1 MSQLVSHDTTSV
13 PMRLL
18 SSDDVDALATSSVGL
33 AAAERAARLALG
45 EGVTTGR
52 VQVNGQSSWMR
63 ILAGI
68 IDDLDVLGYKE
79 FHRVGQR
86 VRYHIHLFRQ
96 STGDP
101 LGTVDGRRITG
112 LRTASTAA
120 VAGRHWSQGRP
131 IRLGLIGSGEE
142 AKEGLRAFAGAM
154 DLREA
159 LVFSPTP
166 ANREAFASAM
176 AEETEVPVRAVDSQT
191 SVLESCD
198 VLYVATS
205 SHHTPFLR
213 ASDLKRPRFV
223 AAIGSTMPVHR
234 ELVGDVFAE
243 AAQVVI
249 DTPDAA
255 HESGDAIEALD
266 YGWDPSSAVL
276 LGAYLDREPL
286 PQEGGVTLFKSIG
299 SVEQDLVLASY
310 LLDEASSRGK
320 GTIVD
325 DVASLR
331 VMR

>member
-1 MSQLVSHDTTSV
+1 MSFLVSHDTAAV

-18 SSDDVDALATSSVGL
+18 SSDDVDALATSPVGR

-45 EGVTTGR
+45 DSVATGR
-52 VQVNGQSSWMR
+52 VQVNGQTSWMR

-68 IDDLDVLGYKE
+68 IDDLDLLGYKE

-120 VAGRHWSQGRP
+120 VAVRHWAQGRP
-131 IRLGLIGSGEE
+131 VRLGVIGSGEE
-142 AKEGLRAFAGAM
+142 AKEGVRAFAGAL
-154 DLREA
+154 DVTE
-159 LVFSPTP
+159 VVVYSPTP
-166 ANREAFASAM
+166 ANREAFAVALTQ
-176 AEETEVPVRAVDSQT
+176 ETGVQVRAADDQA
-191 SVLESCD
+191 SVLRGCD
-198 VLYVATS
+198 ALYVATS
-205 SHHTPFLR
+205 SHHEPFLR
-213 ASDLKRPRFV
+213 AADLGAARFI

-234 ELVGDVFAE
+234 ELVGDVFVKAS
-243 AAQVVI
+243 QVVI

-266 YGWDPSSAVL
+266 FGWDPASAVL
-276 LGAYLDREPL
+276 LGAYVDRSPL
-286 PQEGGVTLFKSIG
+286 PAEEGITLFKSIG
-299 SVEQDLVLASY
+299 SVEQDLVLASS
-310 LLDEASSRGK
+310 LLDEAASKGQ

-331 VMR
+331 LMR

>member
-1 MSQLVSHDTTSV
+1 MSLLVSHDTTAV

-18 SSDDVDALATSSVGL
+18 SSDDVDALATSPVGL

-45 EGVTTGR
+45 DSVVTGR
-52 VQVNGQSSWMR
+52 VQVNGQTAWMR

-68 IDDLDVLGYKE
+68 IDDLDLLGYKE

-120 VAGRHWSQGRP
+120 VAARHWAQGP
-131 IRLGLIGSGEE
+131 VRLGVIGSGEE
-142 AKEGLRAFAGAM
+142 AKEGLRAFAGAL
-154 DLREA
+154 DVTEA
-159 LVFSPTP
+159 FVYSPTP
-166 ANREAFASAM
+166 ANREAFAVAM
-176 AEETEVPVRAVDSQT
+176 TKETGVQVRAADDQA
-191 SVLESCD
+191 SVLGGCD
-198 VLYVATS
+198 ALYVATS
-205 SHHTPFLR
+205 SHHEPFLR
-213 ASDLKRPRFV
+213 AADLGTARFV

-234 ELVGDVFAE
+234 ELVGDVFVKASE
-243 AAQVVI
+243 VVI

-266 YGWDPSSAVL
+266 FGWDPASAVL
-276 LGAYLDREPL
+276 LGAYVDRSPL
-286 PQEGGVTLFKSIG
+286 PAEEGITLFKSIG

-310 LLDEASSRGK
+310 LLDEAASKGQ

-331 VMR
+331 LMR